1 MHPPYSRPPA
11 AVSLRLDGGRREDRK
26 VGVAARGAIEADL
39 LIPNGCKLTVQETWW
54 RTMREVVKS
63 SSEDRTATLE
73 AGRGPKFAGVIVRV
87 KERNTFRQ
95 RDPRKLRADI
105 NVHVGG

>member
-1 MHPPYSRPPA
+1 MRHCQSLYSVLQATMASGR
-11 AVSLRLDGGRREDRK
+11 VRLATGGRREDRK

-39 LIPNGCKLTVQETWW
+39 LIPYGCKLTAQETWW

-73 AGRGPKFAGVIVRV
+73 AGRGPKLASVIVRV
-87 KERNTFRQ
+87 KGWNTFGQ
-95 RDPRKLRADI
+95 RDPRKF
-105 NVHVGG
+105 